1 MISHTPQERELY
13 EARLKLER
21 DEAARLLGAREEGIA
36 EGRAKGREEGREEGE
51 RLGQLIGV
59 VQTLQQLLG
68 IDVSPSDG
76 LRTRSEDAL
85 SVLVETL
92 QSRLRDRGTS

>member
-21 DEAARLLGAREEGIA
+21 DEAARLLGAREEGLA
-36 EGRAKGREEGREEGE
+36 EGRAKGREEGE
-51 RLGQLIGV
+51 RIGKLIGV

-68 IDVSPSDG
+68 IEVSPSDK
-76 LRTRSEDAL
+76 LRAQSEEDL
-85 SVLVETL
+85 SLLVETL
-92 QSRLRDRGTS
+92 QSRLRDRGAS

>member
-21 DEAARLLGAREEGIA
+21 DEATRLLGA
-36 EGRAKGREEGREEGE
+36 REEGREEGE
-51 RLGQLIGV
+51 RIGKLIGV

-68 IDVSPSDG
+68 IEVSPSDK
-76 LRTRSEDAL
+76 LRAQSEENL
-85 SVLVETL
+85 SLLVETL
-92 QSRLRDRGTS
+92 QSRLRDREAS